1 MQSLAHTKTMLVGL
15 VGRPQQSQSQPQS
28 ARGPA
33 APQALFGRKAASPVV
48 EKEAAPAAKR
58 GLLGRT
64 AAKQEAAPAKQQK
77 SSKPVDKAAEYQ

>member
-33 APQALFGRKAASPVV
+33 APQALFGRKAAAPVV

-58 GLLGRT
+58 GFLGRT
-64 AAKQEAAPAKQQK
+64 AKQEATPAKQQK